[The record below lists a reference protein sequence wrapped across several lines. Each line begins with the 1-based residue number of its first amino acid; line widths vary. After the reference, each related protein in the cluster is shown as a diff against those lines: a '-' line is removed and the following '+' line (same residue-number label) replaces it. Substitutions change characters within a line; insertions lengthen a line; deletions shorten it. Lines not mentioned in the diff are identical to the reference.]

1 MRDTPY
7 FAFPLSLERLIASDK
22 SRVLAKNISKRCLIH
37 LCFAL
42 FPPIQ
47 FAKNNMFI
55 KLAFGLVIGWA
66 AGGTTIAQTV
76 TDIRAQTGS
85 AYAQD
90 GSEVIV
96 RNPFGLCWRSG
107 YWTPS
112 NAVPGCDG
120 QLAPPVAKITAP
132 AAPALPSTPRP
143 LVAASPSPKR
153 CDFTVMLVN
162 DQTFAF
168 NKATLSSP
176 AKRFIDEEVLRRLA
190 ACTKIENVL
199 ITGHTD
205 RIGTQQYNQKL
216 SKKRADAV
224 ARYLNSQNIKP
235 SIQTFGAG
243 SAQPIEICNNKLG
256 RKQLL
261 ACLAPNRRVAIEV
274 KGTIN

>member
-1 MRDTPY
+1 
-7 FAFPLSLERLIASDK
+7 
-22 SRVLAKNISKRCLIH
+22 
-37 LCFAL
+37 
-42 FPPIQ
+42 
-47 FAKNNMFI
+47 MFI

-66 AGGTTIAQTV
+66 TGGTLAQTI
-76 TDIRAQTGS
+76 TDIRAQTGDS

-90 GSEVIV
+90 GSKVIV

-132 AAPALPSTPRP
+132 AVPTVPSPLPAP
-143 LVAASPSPKR
+143 VAAIPSSKR

-168 NKATLSSP
+168 NKATLSNP
-176 AKRFIDEEVLRRLA
+176 AKRFIDEEVVSKLA
-190 ACTKIENVL
+190 ACTRIENVL

-224 ARYLNSQNIKP
+224 AQYLSNQNIT
-235 SIQTFGAG
+235 SNIQTFSAG
-243 SAQPIEICNNKLG
+243 STQPVEICDNKLD
-256 RKQLL
+256 RKQLV
-261 ACLAPNRRVAIEV
+261 ACLAPNRRVAVEV